1 MIDFADRIADLSPE
15 KLALLEHRL
24 RGKSTPVSSNGIV
37 PQTRETKRFPASF
50 AQERLWFLDQLQPG
64 SSFYNVPAVVPLHIP
79 LHLGALEWSLNE
91 IVRRHEVLRTTF
103 AMVDGQPVQ
112 SDACCVASSGAVAVS
127 RADAATADGAV
138 GGGRSATAV

>member
-1 MIDFADRIADLSPE
+1 MSSTIEFINNLSAFERRI
-15 KLALLEHRL
+15 LLDQLL
-24 RGKSTPVSSNGIV
+24 RQKASEP
-37 PQTRETKRFPASF
+37 KRFPASF

-64 SSFYNVPAVVPLHIP
+64 NFFYNIPAVVPLHIP

-112 SDACCVASSGAVAVS
+112 VIAPDSMIGETAAVTISGVGPNSLFGVL
-127 RADAATADGAV
+127 ADGRTRAEPALA
-138 GGGRSATAV
+138 GAEI